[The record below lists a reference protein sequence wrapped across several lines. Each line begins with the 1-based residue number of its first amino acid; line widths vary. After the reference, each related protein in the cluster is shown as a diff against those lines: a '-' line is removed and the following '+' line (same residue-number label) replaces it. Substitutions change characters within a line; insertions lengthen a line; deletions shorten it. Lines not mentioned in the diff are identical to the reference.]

1 MGNGG
6 ARRRRAVSPYSRTGL
21 FPWGSTY
28 DVPAHLEGDRFSS
41 QTPCHLR
48 TVTVPRPA
56 EAPGGSQVRCPVCGR
71 AWTVAYRP
79 DTTPPLARW
88 TA

>member
-1 MGNGG
+1 M
-6 ARRRRAVSPYSRTGL
+6 ADDATRRRPSASPYSRTGL

-28 DVPAHLEGDRFSS
+28 DVPARVEGTWVTS

-48 TVTVPRPA
+48 PVRLPA
-56 EAPGGSQVRCPVCGR
+56 EDDKARRNVNCPACGR
-71 AWTVAYRP
+71 AWTVRVNAGR
-79 DTTPPLARW
+79 TPLTATW